1 MTPKRT
7 PARFGLQATP
17 CRPAVFRAGEGVYPS
32 MHQQQEHLH
41 QRRVG
46 EKGGGGGG
54 GLLMACSF
62 TADLF
67 FMLLTFPLM
76 SVSLQGL
83 CITLVCIQMKKKKK
97 RRKNICLLFFCVCF
111 QSTDSCL
118 PFLFK
123 KKFNCAPFLSCLA
136 WSRRSIPTLSFV
148 FAVRCV
154 RNPQSFHTIHETYP
168 HRCKYAEHKTF

>member
-83 CITLVCIQMKKKKK
+83 CITLVCIQIKKKKK
-97 RRKNICLLFFCVCF
+97 EEKTYAFYFFVCVFKAPTVAYHFYLKKSSTVLRFCPVQLGLGALYRR
-111 QSTDSCL
+111 
-118 PFLFK
+118 
-123 KKFNCAPFLSCLA
+123 
-136 WSRRSIPTLSFV
+136 
-148 FAVRCV
+148 
-154 RNPQSFHTIHETYP
+154 
-168 HRCKYAEHKTF
+168 